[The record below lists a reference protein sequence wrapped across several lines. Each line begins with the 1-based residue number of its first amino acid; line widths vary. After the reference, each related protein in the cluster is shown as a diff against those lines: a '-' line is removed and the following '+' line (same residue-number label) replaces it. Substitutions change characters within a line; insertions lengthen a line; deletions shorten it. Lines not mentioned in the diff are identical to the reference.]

1 MSFYVSAME
10 ENILPSAVVYMRRT
24 GEYGEENRKLMNDFK
39 KWIKANNLYDAD
51 TVVLAVPL
59 DDPSKT
65 EACKCRYDVCMNNPA
80 RKNFDSKSVK
90 CRNIDGGK
98 YVTFLI
104 FHTVDAV
111 QAAWEQCFNELSK
124 QGYSLDVS
132 RPIMERYKSRLV
144 GNHYCEL
151 CVPVL

>member
-1 MSFYVSAME
+1 MSFYVSAKE

-24 GEYGEENRKLMNDFK
+24 GEYGEENHKLMNDFK
-39 KWIKANNLYDAD
+39 KWIEANHLCGAD

-65 EACKCRYDVCMNNPA
+65 EACKCRYDVCMTYPTNKRFDPKQI
-80 RKNFDSKSVK
+80 KN
-90 CRNIDGGK
+90 RNIDGGK
-98 YVTFLI
+98 YLTFLI

-111 QAAWEQCFNELSK
+111 QMAWDKCFDELPK
-124 QGYSLDVS
+124 LGYSLDVS
-132 RPIMERYKSRLV
+132 RPIMERYKKIFV
-144 GNHYCEL
+144 DNHYCEL